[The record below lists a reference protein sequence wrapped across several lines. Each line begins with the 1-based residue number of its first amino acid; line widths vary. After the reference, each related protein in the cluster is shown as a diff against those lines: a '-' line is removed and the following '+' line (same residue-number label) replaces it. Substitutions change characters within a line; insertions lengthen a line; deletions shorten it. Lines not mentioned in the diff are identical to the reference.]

1 MNIEEF
7 ENEIEKILDKNHEQK
22 MRWMQSFVKAQKDGK
37 KNLADLCWKEV
48 ECLEAKDKGVYQ
60 VAELVEKMLND
71 K

>member
-22 MRWMQSFVKAQKDGK
+22 MHWVKLFVKAHREEKE
-37 KNLADLCWKEV
+37 NLANLYWKEV
-48 ECLEAKDKGVYQ
+48 ECLEARDKGVYQ
-60 VAELVEKMLND
+60 VAELVEKMLNT

>member
-22 MRWMQSFVKAQKDGK
+22 MHWTKLFVKAHKEGK
-37 KNLADLCWKEV
+37 ENLANLYWKEV

-60 VAELVEKMLND
+60 VAELVEKMLNT